1 MPANQLLPFF
11 LAARSAAAPGKELLG
26 EALCSSYEAFR
37 HTREN
42 NLHELDEQ
50 ELLVPSPIIVDSTHS
65 EWYLK
70 EFDHALQFV
79 TGATHPKIAATVQR
93 VVDLWEQGEKVL
105 VFAFYRQT
113 CRALRIHISN
123 EVERRTNEL
132 AKKRLADA
140 SSGDTDLPDRTV
152 KELIDKIQSR
162 FFDSSEGRP
171 TSPGRRALDEAL
183 VQIVASK
190 ISGSSALTNAE
201 QQELIDIMRRFL
213 RVSTTLVRA
222 FPIHQLDTISP
233 QQAVETMLDHVD
245 GSQVS
250 WREKFAAFIDFFV
263 RRCSNAEREGF
274 IDAAS
279 RTTTGAIRIKVDGP
293 SNTQSTDEQDDF
305 VMTLANVQEA
315 TGLTDR
321 AQRTD

>member
-1 MPANQLLPFF
+1 M
-11 LAARSAAAPGKELLG
+11 
-26 EALCSSYEAFR
+26 
-37 HTREN
+37 
-42 NLHELDEQ
+42 
-50 ELLVPSPIIVDSTHS
+50 
-65 EWYLK
+65 
-70 EFDHALQFV
+70 
-79 TGATHPKIAATVQR
+79 
-93 VVDLWEQGEKVL
+93 DLWEQGEKVL

-222 FPIHQLDTISP
+222 FPIHQLDTIST

-263 RRCSNAEREGF
+263 RVA
-274 IDAAS
+274 
-279 RTTTGAIRIKVDGP
+279 RTRKGRDLLMQQVAPQPVLSVSK
-293 SNTQSTDEQDDF
+293 
-305 VMTLANVQEA
+305 
-315 TGLTDR
+315 
-321 AQRTD
+321 